1 MSQGLSVRA
10 ARAERARRACYRSL
24 KSYAYLIW
32 PIVNPDRKLEWSWH
46 MDALC
51 LHLEAWLRGDVPRL
65 MINLPPGHSKS
76 FLVSI
81 AAPTFAWLTKP
92 SLRFI
97 CASYG
102 MELATD
108 LNEARRLVLD
118 SDVYREYL
126 NPGWEPQAGRWL
138 KTYFVNNK
146 RGYMRASSTKTGIL
160 GGHADK
166 MIIDDP
172 LRVEDIYGPPLKGH
186 VSWFTDTASTRFGD
200 LKSASVCIVM
210 QRIHVEDLSGYLL
223 ELEPER
229 WCHLC
234 LPAEFDP
241 ERRCSTDLGWTDPRK
256 VKGELLCPDRFPDEV
271 LAPLKA
277 KFGSNGGKGW
287 YSQYQQDPAKGS
299 GRMFNTAWWQE
310 YDVLP
315 DKIDAWVVSI
325 DASFGEKKDAK
336 REDDFNA
343 TMVGARCGNRL
354 YLVDCRHA
362 RAEFNE
368 FKAFLF
374 GELVDGGERH
384 ARDGFADKWIQVPTW
399 LVEQAANGAATVSE
413 LKRMM
418 PRSCSIHSINPT
430 DSKQARAAVTAPLVE
445 SGHILVPKGAA
456 WVKDFIEEAGKFPNT
471 THNDRVD
478 ALTQMRAHFGALLGI
493 SAFRPEVS
501 KPPTEAAAMH
511 RRWGGIGQAR

>member
-1 MSQGLSVRA
+1 MRVSVRA
-10 ARAERARRACYRSL
+10 ARAERAKRACYRSL
-24 KSYAYLIW
+24 KAYAHLIW
-32 PIVNPDRKLEWSWH
+32 PIVNPDRKLKWTWH

-51 LHLEAWLRGDVPRL
+51 LHLEAWLRGEAPRL
-65 MINLPPGHSKS
+65 IINLPPGHSKS

-81 AAPTFAWLTKP
+81 AAPTFAWLEQP

-118 SDVYREYL
+118 SDIYTEFL
-126 NPGWEPQAGRWL
+126 NPGWGRAPGRWN
-138 KTYFVNNK
+138 KTYFVNDQ

-172 LRVEDIYGPPLKGH
+172 LRAEDIYGPPLKDH
-186 VSWFTDTASTRFGD
+186 VTWFTDTASTRFGD
-200 LKSASVCIVM
+200 LMTASVCIVM

-223 ELEPER
+223 ASEPDR

-234 LPAEFDP
+234 LPAEFESD
-241 ERRCSTDLGWTDPRK
+241 RRCSTAIGWIDPRT
-256 VKGELLCPDRFPDEV
+256 VEGELLCPERFPPEV
-271 LAPLKA
+271 LDPMKA
-277 KFGSNGGKGW
+277 RFGSNGGKGW
-287 YSQYQQDPAKGS
+287 FAQYQQDPAS
-299 GRMFNTAWWQE
+299 GGGKMFNSAWWQT

-315 DKIDAWVVSI
+315 DKVDAWVISI
-325 DASFGEKKDAK
+325 DAAFGEKKDAK
-336 REDDFNA
+336 REDDYNA
-343 TMVGARCGNRL
+343 VLVGARVGNRL
-354 YLVDCRHA
+354 YLVDCKCR

-374 GELVDGGERH
+374 GDLVDGGERH
-384 ARDGFADKWIQVPTW
+384 KGDGFANTWSQVPVW
-399 LVEQAANGAATVSE
+399 LVEQAANGAAIVSE
-413 LKRMM
+413 LKRKL
-418 PRSCSIHSINPT
+418 PRNCSVKSIKPE

-445 SGHILVPKGAA
+445 SGHILVPKAS
-456 WVKDFIEEAGKFPNT
+456 WVAPFIEEASKFPNT

-478 ALTQMRAHFGALLGI
+478 ALTQMVDHFGSVLGI
-493 SAFRPEVS
+493 SAFRPEVA
-501 KPPTEAAAMH
+501 KPQTAAAVAY
-511 RRWGGIGQAR
+511 RKWGGKGQKR